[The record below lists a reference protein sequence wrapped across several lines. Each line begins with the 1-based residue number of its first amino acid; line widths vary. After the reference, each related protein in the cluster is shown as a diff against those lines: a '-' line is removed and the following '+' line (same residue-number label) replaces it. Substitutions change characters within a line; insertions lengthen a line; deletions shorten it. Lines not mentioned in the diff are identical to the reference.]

1 MQSERPILLMVEQSP
16 AQALESRRVLE
27 QAGIPVLLVK
37 NVAEALAEL
46 QQHPEATEDKVQER
60 TRELMKANEEL
71 TSTARRLET
80 YEHMRS
86 EFIDNVSH
94 ELRTPLAS
102 MSVAISNLLKGILG
116 PLPEK
121 LQPYLVMLAQE
132 CERLKE
138 TVATILD
145 MGRIDAQTLVLHHMK
160 LPFHAWVRRAAGAL
174 RPPAGAK
181 RVSLSITDG
190 EVPGFVDA
198 DPLKV
203 ERVMVSVIKNA
214 VHYAPHEGHV
224 DIEVTRIRQDAWI
237 EMRVTDDGIG
247 VPPEHLSRLTERYYR
262 VGEFVSGTGLGLA
275 LCKEILECMGG
286 EIEILSP
293 PPGRPK
299 GTQALIRLPLAP
311 PPAVLAVDDS
321 RTVQMLLERH
331 LESRGYNVTTCG
343 SAEQALALLAT
354 FKPDLLIVD
363 SMMPGMDG
371 AELIARIKSDHALRY
386 LPVIMITGAEIS
398 GSHRTILEEFRVPV
412 LGKPW
417 EQQELIACME
427 DAIYGKHY
435 LER

>member
-1 MQSERPILLMVEQSP
+1 MVEQSP
-16 AQALESRRVLE
+16 TQALESRRVLE
-27 QAGIPVLLVK
+27 QAGITVLLVK
-37 NVAEALAEL
+37 NVAEALMEL
-46 QQHPEATEDKVQER
+46 QQHPEATEDKMQER
-60 TRELMKANEEL
+60 TRELMNANEEL
-71 TSTARRLET
+71 TVTARRLET
-80 YEHMRS
+80 YERMRS
-86 EFIDNVSH
+86 EFIENVSH

-102 MSVAISNLLKGILG
+102 MSVATSNLLKGILG

-145 MGRIDAQTLVLHHMK
+145 IGRIDAQTLVLHRMK
-160 LPFHAWVRRAAGAL
+160 LPFHAWVRRAAGVFSTA
-174 RPPAGAK
+174 AGAK
-181 RVSLSITDG
+181 RVSLSMTDG

-198 DPLKV
+198 DPLKL

-214 VHYAPHEGHV
+214 VHFTPPEGHV
-224 DIEVTRIRQDAWI
+224 DIEVAHLRQDAWI
-237 EMRVTDDGIG
+237 EMRVTDNGIG
-247 VPPEHLSRLTERYYR
+247 VPPEHLPRLTERYYR

-275 LCKEILECMGG
+275 LCKEILGCMGG

-331 LESRGYNVTTCG
+331 LKSRGYTVTTCG
-343 SAEQALALLAT
+343 SAEQALTLLAAD
-354 FKPDLLIVD
+354 KPDILLVD

-371 AELIARIKSDHALRY
+371 AELIARVKADHTLRH
-386 LPVIMITGAEIS
+386 LPVIMITGAEI
-398 GSHRTILEEFRVPV
+398 GGAHRTILEEFRIPV

-417 EQQELIACME
+417 KQEELIACIE